1 MQNTPDY
8 VPPEKKGKKILA
20 VIIVVVIIAAG
31 AGVGVYLYLH
41 PPQKVSTLVVL
52 VDSGSDTDKYLTTV
66 AANFEKANPN
76 VKITFDSVSYSDMV
90 STSLSALKNKAS
102 SPGLIMYYTSG
113 EPTLAPYL
121 MNLCSEGFN
130 TSNYLPGELYSGSYV
145 LDNSGHIEK
154 TVGIPVH
161 NVLGYVLVYQ
171 TSIFNN
177 KSLQSGFQNEYH
189 FSIMPDTYKNWT
201 AVYDAANY
209 INSDMSSLKSLSS
222 GNALKYSLMFP
233 DSAHHSM
240 IDAYMGLLYAYGNNH
255 TATTGIPTNSGTG
268 YWSYMGD
275 INGKYQPTFNN
286 TYGVQALK
294 MYKNLTSFGPSV
306 STTPIGYSEQESLFC
321 SGEFAMGLA
330 WTSFFSAYSN
340 SSISKVAGN
349 YNVSVL
355 PEGST
360 GYSPTYMGVNPY
372 TNTSLAIKFLKYA
385 TSNAEYTVGIDKYQ
399 YLPAT
404 ESGLEIAEKN
414 KNFTWVPEMLKT
426 ASSIKINDT
435 SVAIYNKL
443 QPLFTTLTPDLND
456 EIYDYFTESPKT
468 ISASAALST
477 AATEWSNYI
486 KDQGITL

>member
-1 MQNTPDY
+1 MQSAPDY
-8 VPPEKKGKKILA
+8 IPPERRGKKILA
-20 VIIVVVIIAAG
+20 IVIAVVIVAAG
-31 AGVGVYLYLH
+31 VGIGVYLYLH
-41 PPQKVSTLVVL
+41 PSEKVSTLVVL
-52 VDSGSDTDKYLTTV
+52 VDSGSDTEKYLSTV
-66 AANFEKANPN
+66 AGNYEKANPN
-76 VKITFDSVSYSDMV
+76 VKISIDSVSYSDLV
-90 STSLSALKNKAS
+90 SSSLSALKDKDG

-121 MNLCSEGFN
+121 MNLSSQGFN

-145 LDNSGHIEK
+145 LSNSGQVEK
-154 TVGIPVH
+154 TVGIPIH

-171 TSIFNN
+171 KSIFSNTT
-177 KSLQSGFQNEYH
+177 LQTGFENEYH

-201 AVYDAANY
+201 AVYDAAHY
-209 INSDMSSLKSLSS
+209 INSTMSSLKPLSS
-222 GNALKYSLMFP
+222 NHALKYSLMFP
-233 DSAHHSM
+233 DSSHHAM
-240 IDAYMGLLYAYGNNH
+240 IDAYMGLLYAYGNTHN
-255 TATTGIPTNSGTG
+255 ATTGIPANSGTG

-286 TYGVQALK
+286 TYGVQALQ
-294 MYKNLTSFGPSV
+294 MYKNLTEFGPSV
-306 STTPIGYSEQESLFC
+306 STTPIGYSEQETLFT

-330 WTSFFSAYSN
+330 WTSFFSQYSN
-340 SSISKVAGN
+340 SSVSNVAGN

-355 PEGST
+355 PAGST
-360 GYSPTYMGVNPY
+360 GYSPTFMGVNPY

-385 TSNAEYTVGIDKYQ
+385 TSDAEYKIGINKYQ

-404 ESGLEIAEKN
+404 ESGLKIAETN

-426 ASSIKINDT
+426 ASSIEINNT

-443 QPLFTTLTPDLND
+443 QPLFTTLTPDLNQ
-456 EIYDYFTESPKT
+456 EIYQYFTGSPTT